1 SAAEKA
7 IERAKKCLDQGNKE
21 FRDYNFKRA
30 ISFYDIGI
38 KERCRNKK
46 INEDLQ
52 KKKAEAKSV
61 IDFIESGCVDKAIE
75 RAKEFLEQGHKEF
88 LDHNFKKAISLYD
101 KGIEEKCCDEEIN
114 KDLQKKKA
122 EAKSVIDFIDKK
134 KVIEGLLFS
143 GVNGEEWPRCTW
155 LIVVIKDKKEEIIF
169 DKVYESKG
177 RHAECNML
185 EDPDFKE
192 VLGRDSQDLTITL
205 TINYSP
211 CYDCA
216 VKLEEFRKEHKAKMN
231 LLIRFSHPY
240 YIYEN
245 ENKKG
250 LQKLYKAGVTLE
262 AMSKKSWL
270 DILVWLFRD
279 KFNPERV
286 RQRDK
291 ETSEK
296 LKEVL
301 KKEKEKDVKKKKKE
315 KEGGKEEGVQGR
327 FEKMSMKRKP

>member
-1 SAAEKA
+1 MHTE
-7 IERAKKCLDQGNKE
+7 LV
-21 FRDYNFKRA
+21 
-30 ISFYDIGI
+30 
-38 KERCRNKK
+38 
-46 INEDLQ
+46 
-52 KKKAEAKSV
+52 SV
-61 IDFIESGCVDKAIE
+61 LEFIESAADKAIKN
-75 RAKEFLEQGHKEF
+75 ATEFLEQGTKEF

-101 KGIEEKCCDEEIN
+101 KGIEEKCGNKKIN
-114 KDLQKKKA
+114 EDLQKKKA

-143 GVNGEEWPRCTW
+143 GVNGEEWPRYTW

-169 DKVYESKG
+169 DKVYESIG

-216 VKLEEFRKEHKAKMN
+216 DELKEFLKKHGAKIN

-240 YIYEN
+240 NFYDDG
-245 ENKKG
+245 NKKS
-250 LQKLYKAGVTLE
+250 LRKLYRAGVTLE

-279 KFNPERV
+279 KFNSEGV

-291 ETSEK
+291 ETSEA
-296 LKEVL
+296 LKKVL
-301 KKEKEKDVKKKKKE
+301 KKEKEEDVKKKKKE
-315 KEGGKEEGVQGR
+315 KEGGKEEEV
-327 FEKMSMKRKP
+327 